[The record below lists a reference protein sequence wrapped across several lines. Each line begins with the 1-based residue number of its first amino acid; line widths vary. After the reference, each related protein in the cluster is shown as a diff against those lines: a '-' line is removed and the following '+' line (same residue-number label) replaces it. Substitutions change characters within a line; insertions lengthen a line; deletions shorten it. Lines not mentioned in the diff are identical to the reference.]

1 MAGFASWRNAR
12 SLHFGGV
19 RPVVAL
25 LVVVACL
32 VTAGCGAHA
41 KGKPAAPA
49 QPPVVLLILDE
60 FPVDDLLGPD
70 GKIDAARFPNFA
82 ALARQSTW
90 FRNAVTTY
98 DSTFKAV
105 PSILDSRLPAPRTA
119 PDVRSHHR
127 TIYHLFDRLGYD
139 VVDVESGTA
148 LCPPYICPGARTR
161 RPGVL
166 ARLAGNGRP
175 ARLHAWI
182 GAIHE
187 RPQPTLYV
195 QHALFPHE
203 PWLYLPS
210 GHQSRPAGEDPI
222 KGINKPGGY
231 DDPVL
236 TLHSRQRHLLQ
247 AGYVDRQIGLLLAR
261 LRRTGMLDDALLAVV
276 ADHGVAFEV
285 GVKERRQ
292 VSETNIDEIA
302 PVPMFIKAPHQRR
315 GRIDDSFVRN
325 LDVMPTIADLL
336 NVRIG
341 HHIDGHSAF
350 SPVSRARTQVS
361 MSKRDFSSVISIDGD
376 ELVRRRQANRLR
388 WARIY
393 GTGALSTVL
402 YGDPWGSVYRI
413 GPHQE
418 LLGRRAAPVA
428 TASAGGV
435 RAVMANADL
444 LADVSADKQILPTR
458 VTGHIEGSGPRAIRD
473 LAVSVNGRIEAVGRS
488 FRLSPRRPEF
498 FSLLVPEN
506 VLRAGANDVRLYEV
520 RDGSRLA
527 QLYGTR

>member
-1 MAGFASWRNAR
+1 
-12 SLHFGGV
+12 V
-19 RPVVAL
+19 RPR
-25 LVVVACL
+25 LVL
-32 VTAGCGAHA
+32 GLTAIAWLAAIATGCAGDRAES
-41 KGKPAAPA
+41 KPTRPA

-60 FPVDDLLGPD
+60 FPVDDIVGPD
-70 GKIDAARFPNFA
+70 GDIDAARFPNFA
-82 ALARQSTW
+82 ALAGRSTW

-105 PSILDSRLPAPRTA
+105 PSILDARLPAPRTA

-148 LCPPYICPGARTR
+148 LCPPYVCRGARTR

-182 GAIHE
+182 GSMHKRA
-187 RPQPTLYV
+187 QPTLYV

-210 GHQSRPAGEDPI
+210 GRQSRPSGEDPI
-222 KGINKPGGY
+222 KGVNKPGGF

-236 TLHSRQRHLLQ
+236 TLHARQRHLLQ
-247 AGYVDRQIGLLLAR
+247 AGFVDRQIGLLLDR
-261 LRRTGMLDDALLAVV
+261 LRRTGLLDEALLVVV
-276 ADHGVAFEV
+276 ADHGYAFEV

-292 VSETNIDEIA
+292 VSESNIDEIA
-302 PVPMFIKAPHQRR
+302 PVPMFVKAPGQRG

-336 NVRIG
+336 NVKIG
-341 HHIDGHSAF
+341 HRTDGHSAF
-350 SPVSRARTQVS
+350 SAASRARTEVS
-361 MSKRDFSSVISIDGD
+361 MPKRDFSRVVSIDGG
-376 ELVRRRQANRLR
+376 ELVRRRQANRQR
-388 WARIY
+388 WAQLY

-402 YGDPWGSVYRI
+402 YGDPWASVYRI
-413 GPHQE
+413 GPNQD
-418 LLGRRAAPVA
+418 LLGQRVGSLAIAKAAP
-428 TASAGGV
+428 GV
-435 RAVMANADL
+435 GAVMANAGL
-444 LADVSADKQILPTR
+444 LDSVGDDEPIVPTR
-458 VTGHIEGSGPRAIRD
+458 VTGHIEGSGTNAIRE
-473 LAVSVNGRIEAVGRS
+473 LAVSVNGRIAAVGRS

-498 FSLLVPEN
+498 FSLLVPEDA
-506 VLRAGANDVRLYEV
+506 LREGANDVRLYEV
-520 RDGSRLA
+520 RDGARLV